1 MGKYRKFGFIRKV
14 EKVAEATR
22 HLIILPLNRKF
33 PNRISLHTL
42 HSALSYSPWA
52 VCVARK
58 KLQNVSIL
66 LHSGSSNV
74 LKRFQLQAIL
84 AEFLASEKSQIPDP
98 SLRPSPMR
106 VSSYESTTVVVI
118 RIF

>member
-1 MGKYRKFGFIRKV
+1 MGKDRKFGFITEA

-58 KLQNVSIL
+58 KLQNGCIL
-66 LHSGSSNV
+66 PSSGSSND
-74 LKRFQLQAIL
+74 LERFQLQAIL
-84 AEFLASEKSQIPDP
+84 VEFLASENSQIPDR
-98 SLRPSPMR
+98 S
-106 VSSYESTTVVVI
+106 
-118 RIF
+118 